1 MSSRLA
7 YGVQLNGVNAA
18 SRKLDRIKVALA
30 VCTGANGCEQGDANE
45 GQKHATDG
53 LLKAKGCTG

>member
-1 MSSRLA
+1 MSSGLA

-18 SRKLDRIKVALA
+18 RRKLDRIKVALA
-30 VCTGANGCEQGDANE
+30 VCIGANGCEHGDANE

-53 LLKAKGCTG
+53 LLKVKGCTG